1 MWWQHEH
8 FPKVWTS
15 EGLTTCMENG
25 YQWNINSTTWNHLRM
40 MWQAQPLDLLRL
52 IHAETHH
59 QNNLEASGYRS
70 PTWRVLRALQS
81 IINANVVIGE
91 STITAA
97 PFFEG
102 AGRPSRSFW
111 GPQQGRKVILWESL
125 SQDDQQ
131 CLVELRDDTTWA
143 LHQITQVQFGVRP
156 NRKTWLHK
164 HSESTE
170 GASSKANVRRQSK
183 LMTIEKKSREAGMLS
198 EPEVG
203 GNGEM

>member
-1 MWWQHEH
+1 
-8 FPKVWTS
+8 
-15 EGLTTCMENG
+15 MENG
-25 YQWNINSTTWNHLRM
+25 YQWNINNTTWNHLQI
-40 MWQAQPLDLLRL
+40 MWQAQPLDLLKL

-102 AGRPSRSFW
+102 EGRPSRSFW

-131 CLVELRDDTTWA
+131 CLVEVRDDTSRVIWCKCT
-143 LHQITQVQFGVRP
+143 VRP

-170 GASSKANVRRQSK
+170 GASSKANVRRQSR

-198 EPEVG
+198 EPGVG

>member
-1 MWWQHEH
+1 
-8 FPKVWTS
+8 
-15 EGLTTCMENG
+15 
-25 YQWNINSTTWNHLRM
+25 
-40 MWQAQPLDLLRL
+40 MWQAQPLDLLKL

-131 CLVELRDDTTWA
+131 CLVEFRDDTNWVIWCKDKPKNMA
-143 LHQITQVQFGVRP
+143 TQVLTQTFREHGRCIFEGKRATPKPANDNQEEISGGRHVVRT
-156 NRKTWLHK
+156 RSW
-164 HSESTE
+164 
-170 GASSKANVRRQSK
+170 
-183 LMTIEKKSREAGMLS
+183 
-198 EPEVG
+198 
-203 GNGEM
+203 